1 MVRYERQQGAC
12 TQLVAAWA
20 GMKFLGSMGDA
31 FTSGKANS
39 YGQVTLLPEEIEDLW
54 HTYNLIAKGDK
65 LLATTFRKVQKQSS
79 TGSVDSQKVKMSL
92 AISVSRID
100 FDPEGGSLRVGGTI
114 ASEHEGLHL
123 GAHHT
128 IELELQR
135 KYTLAKAAWDSL
147 YLERVTQ
154 ATQGAA
160 STADVA
166 ALLMQQGLANL
177 CLVSGGMPTPR
188 TLSLSLSPSRSL
200 SLSLSL
206 SPSPSLSP
214 SLSLSLSLSLTLTL
228 TLSLSLSLTLTL
240 TLTLTRSTTARC
252 RPRSRAPSWRAG
264 CR

>member
-1 MVRYERQQGAC
+1 MRERFYRGVLAIRGSLWRRHTVLAFIQQGGSGINTRAPARR
-12 TQLVAAWA
+12 VHVRGAPG

-31 FTSGKANS
+31 FTGGKANS

-188 TLSLSLSPSRSL
+188 TLSLSLL
-200 SLSLSL
+200 
-206 SPSPSLSP
+206 
-214 SLSLSLSLSLTLTL
+214 
-228 TLSLSLSLTLTL
+228 
-240 TLTLTRSTTARC
+240 
-252 RPRSRAPSWRAG
+252 
-264 CR
+264 

>member
-1 MVRYERQQGAC
+1 
-12 TQLVAAWA
+12 
-20 GMKFLGSMGDA
+20 MGDA
-31 FTSGKANS
+31 FTGGKANS

-160 STADVA
+160 SAADVA

-177 CLVSGGMPTPR
+177 CLVSGGM
-188 TLSLSLSPSRSL
+188 SI
-200 SLSLSL
+200 
-206 SPSPSLSP
+206 
-214 SLSLSLSLSLTLTL
+214 
-228 TLSLSLSLTLTL
+228 
-240 TLTLTRSTTARC
+240 TRARLEC
-252 RPRSRAPSWRAG
+252 RAASKGNAAVQAGAKKEREKWYEQILQALLRHVDFGVVKCVVLAGPGFVKDQWWEWAQSESERRAELRAFMAARPR
-264 CR
+264 

>member
-1 MVRYERQQGAC
+1 
-12 TQLVAAWA
+12 
-20 GMKFLGSMGDA
+20 MKFLGSMGDA
-31 FTSGKANS
+31 FTGGKANS

-188 TLSLSLSPSRSL
+188 TLSLSLSPSRSRSL

-206 SPSPSLSP
+206 SPSLSP
-214 SLSLSLSLSLTLTL
+214 SRSRSLSLTL
-228 TLSLSLSLTLTL
+228 
-240 TLTLTRSTTARC
+240 ARR
-252 RPRSRAPSWRAG
+252 RPPTSRACFSTRDGSTPPAPRAARS
-264 CR
+264 CLTPTSC

>member
-1 MVRYERQQGAC
+1 MLERFYRAGLAIRGSLWRSQTCAHKIRRQHGAC
-12 TQLVAAWA
+12 TQLVRDRA

-188 TLSLSLSPSRSL
+188 TLSLSLL
-200 SLSLSL
+200 
-206 SPSPSLSP
+206 
-214 SLSLSLSLSLTLTL
+214 
-228 TLSLSLSLTLTL
+228 
-240 TLTLTRSTTARC
+240 
-252 RPRSRAPSWRAG
+252 
-264 CR
+264 